1 MSGGD
6 HYSFP
11 WVFGQGNVDP
21 NRGTNLGDQ
30 TLSGENGQ
38 QSVPQESSLG
48 DLIGDATGGLPPD
61 DDNAETESESRP
73 RWGELPRGLLEAQGY
88 LELAT
93 GPAARLGLASSLRR
107 KTLRTSLRLAVR
119 CAVDAEHRSARSL
132 LIGQALRL
140 LGRYRLAI
148 LALRKAS
155 FDKALRRDAL
165 LGMAWC
171 QKRLGWVDESVVTIT
186 RALAASPDDA
196 DLHYNLACYLALVG
210 QPQSALYEL
219 AWAIELKPRLR
230 RRAIVEVDFDPLR
243 CTSAFWAILRPD
255 SLALGRATQPGKPF
269 DF

>member
-11 WVFGQGNVDP
+11 WVFGSGNVDP
-21 NRGTNLGDQ
+21 DREMNLGDDAMALPIDDSDGPQ
-30 TLSGENGQ
+30 NGRPKT
-38 QSVPQESSLG
+38 VVGDPAG
-48 DLIGDATGGLPPD
+48 DLWD
-61 DDNAETESESRP
+61 DEDCLVSDDESGCDGS
-73 RWGELPRGLLEAQGY
+73 ELPRRLLEAQGY

-107 KTLRTSLRLAVR
+107 KTLRTALRLAVR
-119 CAVDAEHRSARSL
+119 CVVDEEHRSARNL
-132 LIGQALRL
+132 LIGQVLRL
-140 LGRYRLAI
+140 LGRYRLA
-148 LALRKAS
+148 LVALRKAS
-155 FDKALRRDAL
+155 SDRALRRDAL

-186 RALAASPDDA
+186 RALANAPDDA
-196 DLHYNLACYLALVG
+196 DLHYNLACYLALVM

-230 RRAIVEVDFDPLR
+230 RRAIGEADFDSLR
-243 CTSAFWAILRPD
+243 CTTAFWAILRPD
-255 SLALGRATQPGKPF
+255 CLTMGQTAKPGNPL